1 MANVFTLVADAQETV
16 DDALED
22 TAEDAGALVTLV
34 TDVVVLVVMIR
45 TPAHC

>member
-16 DDALED
+16 EGALEE
-22 TAEDAGALVTLV
+22 TAEAAGALVTV
-34 TDVVVLVVMIR
+34 VPGVVVLVVMIR